1 MSGKSPYELQ
11 QEAREQNREN
21 AADKYERLQQA
32 LTRLMTPSQR
42 AQFRANKTD
51 DDAAIIAFVTE
62 LVVDRQNLQ
71 TAVDTTLEDLRKVVY
86 DLGNA

>member
-1 MSGKSPYELQ
+1 MSGKSPHELRE
-11 QEAREQNREN
+11 EARDRNRED

-62 LVVDRQNLQ
+62 LVIDRQNLQ
-71 TAVDTTLEDLRKVVY
+71 TAIDTSLKDLRKVVY
-86 DLGNA
+86 DLWNA